1 MAQFFIHR
9 PVFAWVLSI
18 VIMLAGAMSIFTL
31 PLEQYPDIAPPR
43 VSINTLYTGASAETV
58 ADSVTQVIEQQLKG
72 IDNVLYM
79 SSTSDSAGR
88 SRTQLTFAP
97 GTDIDVA
104 QVQVQN
110 KLQAAMNRLPE
121 SVKSRGV
128 FVNKGG
134 QDNLMTFVFTSPDP
148 SVTQVAIGDYINSN
162 VVDVISRIDGVGDV
176 NVFGTNYAMRIWMDP
191 AKMEQFALMPSD
203 VISALNSQNAQV
215 SAGQLGAL
223 PAVKDQMLNATI
235 TARTKL
241 KTPEE
246 FRNIVL
252 KSATDGSVVTVGDI
266 GRVELDADNLTVKSR
281 LNNQPGAGLGIVLA
295 DGANA
300 MAVATAIN
308 AKMAEL
314 APFFPDGIT
323 GVISSDSTPY
333 VKASIKEVAI
343 TLFEALL
350 LVVIV
355 MYVFL
360 QNLRA
365 TLIPAIA
372 VPVVLLGTF
381 GVLSV
386 MGYSINMLTM
396 FAMVLSIGLLVDDAI
411 VVVENVERVMH
422 QEHLPAK
429 EATIKSMKEI
439 TPALVGIGLTLAAVF
454 IPMAF
459 FSGSVGVIYRQF
471 SVAIVSAMAFSVL
484 VALTLTPALCATILK
499 PTEHNYGEPRKG
511 WLGHVDRFF
520 RGFNTGFDRNATR
533 YQGTVRRLLQRAKRM
548 LLIYVLIIGG
558 VVLLFQKLP
567 TSFLPVED
575 QGFITAS
582 VTLPAGSSDAQLDVV
597 LQDITRYF
605 QAQPDVL
612 RVNSLAGN
620 SGNQSSGNIFVRL
633 KPWDERPNPEQS
645 AEAISRKA
653 TKELARIRQAR
664 IFVSMPPAVRGLG
677 SDAGVNFMLKDI
689 NGLGND
695 ALRAAK
701 DKVIELA
708 NQRPELVN
716 MRTTDFDVTS
726 ELKVVI
732 DDRKAAALGVA
743 TNDINS
749 VLSSAIGGSYVN
761 DFVHNGRVKRVYVQG
776 DAPYRMLPQDIGQWA
791 VRNRSGEMVPMS
803 SFTSTTWTSSAP
815 QLMRYNGA
823 PAMEM
828 LALTAPGVS
837 SGAAMR
843 AVEKIMKEMPLG
855 IGYEWTGA
863 SLQERQS
870 GAQAPLLYAIS
881 ILFVFLCLAALYE
894 SWSVPFSVIL
904 AVPLGVVGALLA
916 TYTRGMSNDVYF
928 QVGLLTTVGL
938 ASKNAILIVE
948 FAVQLQD
955 QGRSVFEAV
964 VEAVRR
970 RLRPILMTSLA
981 FGFGVLPLALGTGP
995 GAASRQAIGTAV
1007 LGGTVLSTMLGLF
1020 FVPVFFLLVR
1030 SWVNRRQKAPEDVPL
1045 ATPPAASPTAPLA
1058 TPPAA
1063 TAAQLAVQG
1072 EA

>member
-1 MAQFFIHR
+1 MAHFFIHR

-43 VSINTLYTGASAETV
+43 VSINTTYTGASAETV

-97 GTDIDVA
+97 GTNIDVA

-110 KLQAAMNRLPE
+110 KLQTAMNRLPE
-121 SVKSRGV
+121 AVKSRGV

-134 QDNLMTFVFTSPDP
+134 QDNLMTYVFTSPDP
-148 SVTQVAIGDYINSN
+148 TVTQVAIGDYITSN

-176 NVFGTNYAMRIWMDP
+176 SVFGTSYAMRIWMDP
-191 AKMEQFALMPSD
+191 GKLEQFALMPSD
-203 VISALNSQNAQV
+203 IISALNSQNAQV

-241 KTPEE
+241 KTVEE
-246 FRNIVL
+246 FQGIVL
-252 KSATDGSVVTVGDI
+252 KAATDGSLVTVGDVA
-266 GRVELDADNLTVKSR
+266 RVELDADNLTVKSR
-281 LNNQPGAGLGIVLA
+281 LNNQPGAGLGVVLA

-300 MAVATAIN
+300 MAVATAVN

-333 VKASIKEVAI
+333 VRASIKEVAI
-343 TLFEALL
+343 TLAEAML

-355 MYVFL
+355 MFIFL

-381 GVLSV
+381 GVLSAL
-386 MGYSINMLTM
+386 GYSINMLTM
-396 FAMVLSIGLLVDDAI
+396 FAMVLAIGLLVDDAI

-422 QEHLPAK
+422 QEGLPAK
-429 EATIKSMKEI
+429 EATIKSMAEI
-439 TPALVGIGLTLAAVF
+439 TPALVGIGLTLSAVF

-471 SVAIVSAMAFSVL
+471 SIAIVSAMAFSVL

-499 PTEHNYGEPRKG
+499 PTEHLHEGAPPRQGVKG
-511 WLGHVDRFF
+511 WMDRFF
-520 RGFNTGFDRNATR
+520 RWFNASFDRNSTR
-533 YQGTVRRLLQRAKRM
+533 YQGAVRQLLLRGKRVM
-548 LLIYVLIIGG
+548 LVFLLLIGG

-582 VTLPAGSSDAQLDVV
+582 VTLPAGSSDAQLEVV
-597 LQDITRYF
+597 LQEITRYF
-605 QAQPDVL
+605 NAQPDVL

-620 SGNQSSGNIFVRL
+620 SGNQSAGTIFVRL
-633 KPWDERPNPEQS
+633 KPWDDRPNAEQS
-645 AEAISRKA
+645 AEFIARKA
-653 TKELARIRQAR
+653 TRDLSRIRAAR
-664 IFVSMPPAVRGLG
+664 IFVSMPPAIRGLG

-701 DKVIELA
+701 DRLIELA
-708 NQRPELVN
+708 GQRPELAN

-743 TNDINS
+743 TADINN
-749 VLSSAIGGSYVN
+749 VISSAVGGSYVN

-776 DAPYRMLPQDIGQWA
+776 DAPYRMLPQDIGKWT
-791 VRNRSGEMVPMS
+791 VRNRTGDMVPLAA
-803 SFTSTTWTSSAP
+803 FTSTTWTSSAP
-815 QLMRYNGA
+815 QLLRYNGS

-828 LALTAPGVS
+828 ISNTAPGVS

-843 AVEKIMKEMPLG
+843 AVEEIMREMPVG

-916 TYTRGMSNDVYF
+916 TYFRGMSNDVYF

-948 FAVQLQD
+948 FAVQLQE
-955 QGRSVFEAV
+955 QGKSVFDATL
-964 VEAVRR
+964 EAVRR

-1030 SWVNRRQKAPEDVPL
+1030 NWVNRKKRPKE
-1045 ATPPAASPTAPLA
+1045 TPPTPGVAPSLSH
-1058 TPPAA
+1058 
-1063 TAAQLAVQG
+1063 QG
-1072 EA
+1072 EP

>member
-1 MAQFFIHR
+1 MAHFFIHR

-43 VSINTLYTGASAETV
+43 VSINATYTGASAETV

-79 SSTSDSAGR
+79 NSTSDSAGR

-110 KLQAAMNRLPE
+110 KLQTAMNRLPE
-121 SVKSRGV
+121 AVKSRGV

-148 SVTQVAIGDYINSN
+148 TVTQVAIGDYITSN

-176 NVFGTNYAMRIWMDP
+176 SVFGTNYAMRIWMDP
-191 AKMEQFALMPSD
+191 GKLEQFALMPAD
-203 VISALNSQNAQV
+203 LISALSSQNAQV

-241 KTPEE
+241 RTVEE
-246 FRNIVL
+246 FQGVVL
-252 KSATDGSVVTVGDI
+252 KAAADGSLVTVGDVA
-266 GRVELDADNLTVKSR
+266 RVELDADNLTVKSR
-281 LNNQPGAGLGIVLA
+281 LNNQPGAGLGVVLA

-300 MAVATAIN
+300 MAVANAVN

-333 VKASIKEVAI
+333 VRASIKEVVI
-343 TLFEALL
+343 TLAEAML

-355 MYVFL
+355 IYIFL

-396 FAMVLSIGLLVDDAI
+396 FAMVLAIGLLVDDAI

-422 QEHLPAK
+422 QEGLPAK
-429 EATIKSMKEI
+429 EATIKSMAEI
-439 TPALVGIGLTLAAVF
+439 TPALVGIGLTLSAVF

-484 VALTLTPALCATILK
+484 VALTLTPALCATLLK
-499 PTEHNYGEPRKG
+499 PTEYVYAGAPVRRGFLG
-511 WLGHVDRFF
+511 WIDRFF
-520 RGFNTGFDRNATR
+520 QGFNAGFDRSATR
-533 YQGTVRRLLQRAKRM
+533 YQGLVGKLLVRGKRVLLVFA
-548 LLIYVLIIGG
+548 LLIGG

-582 VTLPAGSSDAQLDVV
+582 VTMPAGSSDAQLEVV

-605 QAQPDVL
+605 MAQPDVL

-620 SGNQSSGNIFVRL
+620 SGNQSAGTIFVRL
-633 KPWDERPNPEQS
+633 KPWDDRPNAEQS
-645 AEAISRKA
+645 ADFIARKA
-653 TKELARIRQAR
+653 TRDLSRIRAAR

-677 SDAGVNFMLKDI
+677 SGAGVNFMLKDV

-701 DKVIELA
+701 DRVIDLA
-708 NQRPELVN
+708 NQRPELAN

-732 DDRKAAALGVA
+732 DDRKAASLGLS
-743 TNDINS
+743 TQDINN
-749 VLSSAIGGSYVN
+749 VLSSAVGGSYVN

-776 DAPYRMLPQDIGQWA
+776 DAPFRMLPQDIGQWT
-791 VRNRSGEMVPMS
+791 VRNRSGEMVPLS
-803 SFTSTTWTSSAP
+803 AFTTTSWTSSAP
-815 QLMRYNGA
+815 QLLRYNGS
-823 PAMEM
+823 PSMEM
-828 LALTAPGVS
+828 VANTAAGVS
-837 SGAAMR
+837 SGDAMR
-843 AVEKIMKEMPLG
+843 AVEEIMAEMPVG
-855 IGYEWTGA
+855 IGHEWTGA

-916 TYTRGMSNDVYF
+916 TYFRGMSNDVYF

-938 ASKNAILIVE
+938 ASKNAIMIVE
-948 FAVQLQD
+948 FAVQLMD
-955 QGRSVFEAV
+955 QGRGVFDATL
-964 VEAVRR
+964 EAVRR

-1007 LGGTVLSTMLGLF
+1007 LGGTVLSTLLGLF

-1030 SWVNRRQKAPEDVPL
+1030 SWVMRKRPKD
-1045 ATPPAASPTAPLA
+1045 AAALPKPTAMPTLS
-1058 TPPAA
+1058 P
-1063 TAAQLAVQG
+1063 QG